1 VRFAGGASLRAVGS
15 VRRVQHARGRVLS
28 DRYRIAR
35 DDHGV
40 VSCVRTQVRELR
52 LIPVHGSQGFECGL
66 AAGAGGEDLA
76 LTILADFL
84 EASTAVR
91 AYAMP
96 LGPEVGVWELHL
108 RFCARWLSP
117 LHLSAG
123 EFVDLDSS
131 LLEDWL
137 IAEALSLP
145 NRE

>member
-1 VRFAGGASLRAVGS
+1 VGS

-35 DDHGV
+35 DDRGV

-52 LIPVHGSQGFECGL
+52 LVPVHGSQRFECGPE
-66 AAGAGGEDLA
+66 AGAGGEDLA

-96 LGPEVGVWELHL
+96 LGAEGGVWDLHL
-108 RFCARWLSP
+108 RFCARWIRP
-117 LHLSAG
+117 LQLGAG
-123 EFVDLDSS
+123 EFVEMDSRA
-131 LLEDWL
+131 LEDWL
-137 IAEALSLP
+137 VAEAPMLP